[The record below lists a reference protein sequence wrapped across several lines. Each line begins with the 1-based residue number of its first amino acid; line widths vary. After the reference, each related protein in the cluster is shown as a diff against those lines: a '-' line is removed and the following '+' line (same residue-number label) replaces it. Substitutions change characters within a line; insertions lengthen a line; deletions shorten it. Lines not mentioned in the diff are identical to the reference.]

1 LGTRCAQMAHDGQRA
16 VRGWLLCLWAL
27 VLLMVMVG
35 GVTRLTGSGLS
46 MVEWRPVSGALPPL
60 SAAAW
65 QTEFAAYQ
73 HSPQFQQQN
82 HWMTLGDFKQI
93 FFWEYLH
100 RLLGRAIGL
109 ATVLPWLYFVWRRV
123 LTGGLAARTFSIV
136 LLGGLQGVLGWW
148 MVKSGLVNEP
158 RVSHYRLAAHLVL
171 GIGVGQ
177 WILWQALELL
187 GESRPPP
194 AAARAGLRAAI
205 WAVVPILLCQVI
217 YGAFMA
223 GTHAGLI
230 APTFPD
236 MNGHYAPGSFFTS
249 SLSHDL
255 FDNPLSIH
263 YLHRA
268 LAFGLLLYAVTL
280 VIALR
285 REHADLRAAAL
296 FLCLATLGQGALGA
310 LTVLLR
316 VPVGVAV
323 AHQGGAYVLCSA
335 AVLLL
340 HAALR
345 PATHETRAERASPP
359 EVALGLSRSNLGQ
372 D

>member
-1 LGTRCAQMAHDGQRA
+1 M
-16 VRGWLLCLWAL
+16 RGWLLCLWVL

-35 GVTRLTGSGLS
+35 GITRLTGSGLS
-46 MVEWRPVSGALPPL
+46 IVEWRPVSGALPPL

-65 QTEFAAYQ
+65 QTEFEAYQ

-82 HWMTLGDFKQI
+82 HWMTLHDFKQI

-100 RLLGRAIGL
+100 RLLGRAIGM

-123 LTGGLAARTFSIV
+123 LSGRLAARTFSIV
-136 LLGGLQGVLGWW
+136 LLGGLQGALGWW
-148 MVKSGLVNEP
+148 MVKSGLIHEP
-158 RVSHYRLAAHLVL
+158 RVSHFRLAAHLVL

-177 WILWQALELL
+177 WILWQALDLL
-187 GESRPPP
+187 GPRSAAP
-194 AAARAGLRAAI
+194 ARSGLRAAV

-236 MNGHYAPGSFFTS
+236 MNGRYAPGSFFTS
-249 SLSHDL
+249 SLARDL
-255 FDNPLSIH
+255 LNNPLSIH

-268 LAFGLLLYAVTL
+268 LAFALLLYTATL
-280 VIALR
+280 AIALR
-285 REHADLRAAAL
+285 RERADLRAAAL

-310 LTVLLR
+310 LTVVLR

-345 PATHETRAERASPP
+345 PAPQTRTQAVPQAES
-359 EVALGLSRSNLGQ
+359 ALSARL
-372 D
+372 